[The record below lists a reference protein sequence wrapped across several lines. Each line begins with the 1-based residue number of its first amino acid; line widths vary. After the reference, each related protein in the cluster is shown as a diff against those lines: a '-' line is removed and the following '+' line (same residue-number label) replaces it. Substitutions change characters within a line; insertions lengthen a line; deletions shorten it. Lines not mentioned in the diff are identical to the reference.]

1 MTALKSPTKDAV
13 VPPGVGKRVP
23 RSQRL
28 RTRGRVDRLLLLML
42 ASVVAGFGLVACET
56 TLPTTRV
63 ILPSNGTSLSGVTL
77 LDADAADDTGVSRLE
92 FDLTGGG
99 YSDALIGV
107 AAPSQY
113 GWIYSWNTAGVPNGD
128 YSLSS
133 VAIDSSGNVGRS
145 APVSVTV
152 TNALNVFVGYANNLE
167 QLPVP
172 PGAFPSPWEGSPNVV
187 FVGCGCLYDAGAVRF
202 DNTSDGPV
210 TLSSVSVKIGTFKF
224 APWSTNLTVPAHQ
237 SLILT
242 ETQSPSNF
250 DTSDTPVG
258 NCQQTGAVPVVRVVI
273 GGSTVRFHDV
283 HQVLNTGGFDA
294 KCTGN
299 ESRPWRA
306 VID

>member
-1 MTALKSPTKDAV
+1 M
-13 VPPGVGKRVP
+13 PPGVGKRVT
-23 RSQRL
+23 RSWRL
-28 RTRGRVDRLLLLML
+28 RSRDRVHRLLLLVA
-42 ASVVAGFGLVACET
+42 ASAVAALGLVACET
-56 TLPTTRV
+56 TPPTTRV
-63 ILPSNGTSLSGVTL
+63 ILPGNGASLSGVTV
-77 LDADAADDTGVSRLE
+77 LDADAADDTGVSRVE
-92 FDLTGGG
+92 FHITGGG

-107 AAPSQY
+107 AVPTQY
-113 GWIYSWNTAGVPNGD
+113 GWIYSWNSAGVANGD
-128 YSLSS
+128 YFISS

-145 APVSVTV
+145 APVSVKV

-172 PGAFPSPWEGSPNVV
+172 PGAFPSPWEGSPDVV

-210 TLSSVSVKIGTFKF
+210 TLSSVSVKIGNFKF
-224 APWSTNLTVPAHQ
+224 APWSTDLTVPAHQ

-250 DTSDTPVG
+250 DTSDTPVN
-258 NCQQTGAVPVVRVVI
+258 NCRQTGVIPVVRVVI
-273 GGSTVRFHDV
+273 AGSTLRFHDV
-283 HQVLNTGGFDA
+283 QQVLNTGGFDA